1 MSETAK
7 VKIIKLPNLVALP
20 DNIIDSSEEDFTST
34 FSNNDAANNNSHKV
48 TNNNFANKVTSTN
61 ISPPHYNSD
70 HIYNR
75 SLSMIEK
82 QESILKRK
90 EKSIKKLRKKLMNSE
105 RKSRR
110 QALKIKELKELIVEL
125 MVKNKEKSCADCS
138 VGNHFLCHGV

>member
-1 MSETAK
+1 MPAK
-7 VKIIKLPNLVALP
+7 ILE
-20 DNIIDSSEEDFTST
+20 SSEEDFTST
-34 FSNNDAANNNSHKV
+34 FSNNDTANNNSNKV
-48 TNNNFANKVTSTN
+48 SNNNITNKAPPTN
-61 ISPPHYNSD
+61 ITPPHYNSD

-90 EKSIKKLRKKLMNSE
+90 ENSIKKLRKKLMNSE

-125 MVKNKEKSCADCS
+125 MVKNKEKTCADCS
-138 VGNHFLCHGV
+138 VGNHFLCHSV